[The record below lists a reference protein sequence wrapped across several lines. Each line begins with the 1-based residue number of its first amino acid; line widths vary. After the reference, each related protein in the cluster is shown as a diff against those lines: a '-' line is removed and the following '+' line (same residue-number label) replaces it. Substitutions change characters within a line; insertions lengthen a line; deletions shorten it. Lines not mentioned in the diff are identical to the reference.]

1 MRGSRLFDWPCFA
14 LLLATSFFF
23 SPMKLA
29 PRFGLCATALGLWV
43 PVQAAT
49 VQVHVLDGTGKPL
62 TDAVV
67 FLESKDAKAAVKPA
81 RETAIAQVGKEF
93 TPRVTVVPVGTAVD
107 FPNRDKVRHHVYSFS
122 PAKNFELKLYAG
134 TPAAPVVFDRAGV
147 AVLGCN
153 IHDNMIAWVVAVE
166 TPYYGRSAA
175 DGQVQLSGVP
185 EGSYRLR
192 VWHTD
197 LAPGAAPSDQAMD
210 VVASGSAATV
220 RLRESKK

>member
-1 MRGSRLFDWPCFA
+1 MKFA
-14 LLLATSFFF
+14 SIFAVFAAALVVGGPALA
-23 SPMKLA
+23 A
-29 PRFGLCATALGLWV
+29 N
-43 PVQAAT
+43 
-49 VQVHVLDGTGKPL
+49 VQVSVLDSSGKPI

-81 RETAIAQVGKEF
+81 REAAIAQVGKEF

-122 PAKNFELKLYAG
+122 AAKNFELKLYAG
-134 TPAAPVVFDRAGV
+134 TPSAPVVFDRAGV

-185 EGSYRLR
+185 EGNYRLR

-197 LAPGAAPSDQAMD
+197 LAPGAAPSDQPID

-220 RLRESKK
+220 RLGASKK

>member
-1 MRGSRLFDWPCFA
+1 MKLASRLF
-14 LLLATSFFF
+14 
-23 SPMKLA
+23 
-29 PRFGLCATALGLWV
+29 LCAAVLCVGD
-43 PVQAAT
+43 PAQAAT
-49 VQVHVLDGTGKPL
+49 VQVQVQDGSGKPI

-67 FLESKDAKAAVKPA
+67 FLESKDAKAAVKAA

-166 TPYYGRSAA
+166 TPYYGRSAG
-175 DGQVQLSGVP
+175 DGQVQLTGVP

-192 VWHTD
+192 VWHAD
-197 LAPGAAPSDQAMD
+197 LAPGAAPSDQAIE
-210 VVASGSAATV
+210 VVASGSATTV
-220 RLRESKK
+220 RLGASKK

>member
-1 MRGSRLFDWPCFA
+1 MNF
-14 LLLATSFFF
+14 ATS
-23 SPMKLA
+23 LA
-29 PRFGLCATALGLWV
+29 LCATAFGLWA
-43 PVQAAT
+43 PAQAAN
-49 VQVHVLDGTGKPL
+49 VQVHVLDASGKPL
-62 TDAVV
+62 SDAVV

-81 RETAIAQVGKEF
+81 REAAIAQVGKEF
-93 TPRVTVVPVGTAVD
+93 TPRVTVVSVGTAVD

-134 TPAAPVVFDRAGV
+134 TPATPVVFDRAGV

-153 IHDNMIAWVVAVE
+153 IHDNMIAWVVVVD

-175 DGQVQLSGVP
+175 DGHVQLSGVP

-197 LAPGAAPSDQAMD
+197 LASGAAPSDQPID
-210 VVASGSAATV
+210 IVATGSAASV
-220 RLRESKK
+220 RLRENKK